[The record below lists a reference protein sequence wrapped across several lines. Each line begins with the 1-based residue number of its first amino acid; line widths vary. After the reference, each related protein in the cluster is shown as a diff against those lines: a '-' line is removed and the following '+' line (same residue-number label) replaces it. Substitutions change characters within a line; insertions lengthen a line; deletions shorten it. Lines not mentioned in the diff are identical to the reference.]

1 MPVRDRY
8 RELGPLH
15 LGGRADPLKAGLVT
29 EYGTNK
35 MAHRQHMIDFV
46 GNYASTNPLE
56 YHSDD
61 WTVGWFSG
69 ENSAF
74 WRCESWLQYHD
85 AGGWALSGLPSY
97 SDSVA
102 ATMALARSNP
112 SRPTLDVW
120 NFLWELK
127 DIPRMV
133 KQIGDLMRKY
143 GPNPSKNWPRSQSL
157 IKDIGSS
164 YLGWTFGWDQLR
176 RDLGTILDF
185 VAQVEKRTQELD
197 QLKAGDLRRTVTLI
211 NMSDQVTRNNAFYCG
226 PLYQSHVRVN
236 LRLTRARKQWVRVRY
251 APTAQTF
258 KMLGKDHSD
267 LARSLAFGHVPD
279 FSTVWNAIPWTWLLD
294 WFSTAGDYF
303 AANRN
308 RLGVR
313 VDDIAIMR
321 HTALRLASAELSNP
335 RPSSTFVENK
345 GYHWEQKLR
354 SRYVGG
360 PVIEA
365 FVPYLGANHWSILAA
380 LATKYL

>member
-1 MPVRDRY
+1 MPARERY
-8 RELGPLH
+8 RELGPIH
-15 LGGRADPLKAGLVT
+15 LGGKADPLKAGLTVQ
-29 EYGTNK
+29 YGTNK
-35 MAHRQHMIDFV
+35 MSHRQRMFDFV
-46 GNYASTNPLE
+46 GNRSSTNPLE
-56 YHSDD
+56 YYSDD

-97 SDSVA
+97 TDSVA

-157 IKDIGSS
+157 IKDIGSA
-164 YLGWTFGWDQLR
+164 YLGWTFGWDQLA
-176 RDLGTILDF
+176 RDLGTMLDF
-185 VAQVEKRTQELD
+185 VAQVEKRTKELD

-211 NMSDQVTRNNAFYCG
+211 NMNDQVSKNNAFYCG
-226 PLYQSHVRVN
+226 PLYQSSVRIN
-236 LRLTRARKQWVRVRY
+236 LRLVRARRQWVRVRY

-258 KMLGKDHSD
+258 KMLGADHSD
-267 LARSLAFGHVPD
+267 LARSIAFGHVPD
-279 FSTVWNAIPWTWLLD
+279 LSTVWNAIPWSWLLD

-321 HTALRLASAELSNP
+321 YTVLKLAAAELSNP

-365 FVPYLGANHWSILAA
+365 FVPYLGAKNWSILAA